1 MEEFLNEHDAK
12 DDRVKHQGMAITQTK
27 SGDVNS
33 AKRFRDLYHHLYPG
47 HCEVYDGDSKPA
59 VLTRFTNGEFR
70 TLVVIGR
77 LLEGFDHKPISVLG
91 IVRNIAP
98 KSRVLFTQ
106 FVGRAVRKTSVDDPI
121 NAQIITHVCFN
132 QKVIYNS
139 FDKVTDV
146 YPEDVYPEDVY
157 PEDEE

>member
-1 MEEFLNEHDAK
+1 MEQHLK
-12 DDRVKHQGMAITQTK
+12 DHNAQNGIVYHQGMVIAQTR
-27 SGDVNS
+27 GGLNS
-33 AKRFRDLYHHLYPG
+33 ARMFRDLYHSLYPD
-47 HCEVYDGDSKPA
+47 HCEVFDGESPST
-59 VLTRFTNGEFR
+59 VLDQFRERNIR

-98 KSRVLFTQ
+98 TSRVLFTQ

-121 NAQIITHVCFN
+121 TAQIVTHVCFN
-132 QKVIYNS
+132 QRGNYDN

-146 YPEDVYPEDVY
+146 YPEED
-157 PEDEE
+157 